1 MFLTYFIHPHN
12 IANIKKCKMCTKIQ
26 TYILKSVLNSSSCL
40 QRENKPPSNFNALLL
55 PTRTQKHHNSIILK
69 TSHNEPVA
77 RAHLLN
83 MQPQYETQI
92 YERVLS
98 GKGNQCKYCEGRSSC
113 REGVYI
119 HILNFMHF
127 KIQNK
132 LCKHNFF
139 LQVKNKKVSM
149 MSSGWRKQCCAAV
162 YFTKIQ
168 IWSFF
173 LFLIFVN
180 QNFSRFWGIN
190 CLLLLAR
197 VRETFKNKS
206 KSLFILCDGETFAS
220 CVFQLLALAQHKFS
234 YKRTR

>member
-1 MFLTYFIHPHN
+1 
-12 IANIKKCKMCTKIQ
+12 MCTKIQ

-149 MSSGWRKQCCAAV
+149 MSSGVKETVLCCCLFHKNPNLV
-162 YFTKIQ
+162 
-168 IWSFF
+168 
-173 LFLIFVN
+173 LFLIFNIRKPKRFQVSTLTVSFFSHVSEKHSKTN
-180 QNFSRFWGIN
+180 QRVYSFCVTGKHLPVVYFSFSHLPNTNFPIN
-190 CLLLLAR
+190 VPDNNRA
-197 VRETFKNKS
+197 
-206 KSLFILCDGETFAS
+206 G
-220 CVFQLLALAQHKFS
+220 H
-234 YKRTR
+234 